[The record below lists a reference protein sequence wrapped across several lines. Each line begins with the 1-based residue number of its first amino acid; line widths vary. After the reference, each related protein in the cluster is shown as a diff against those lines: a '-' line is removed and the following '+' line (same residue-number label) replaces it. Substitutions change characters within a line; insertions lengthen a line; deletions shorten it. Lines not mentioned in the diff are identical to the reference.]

1 MKEQIENYIRSYT
14 LGDITLAQC
23 VEAIYNIHKK
33 EAQNFSMFI
42 LIIIIA
48 ISFIL

>member
-33 EAQNFSMFI
+33 EAPNFSMI
-42 LIIIIA
+42 LLIIIVA
-48 ISFIL
+48 ISMIL

>member
-1 MKEQIENYIRSYT
+1 MKEQIENFIRYYT

-23 VEAIYNIHKK
+23 VEAIYNLHKK

-42 LIIIIA
+42 LIIIVA
-48 ISFIL
+48 IYLIL